1 MDGDYN
7 VKYKLNNEWKEL
19 SHPLI
24 IGSGSGGPVVDIEG
38 LKFTSVSH
46 IYNTQYYDLP
56 VDSLDQ
62 VKVIYVTQKMLDDST
77 WQAAMWDLRN
87 NRSLFM
93 DPTNSLIVEND
104 ISEVGVCKTI
114 STNLSMLST
123 QPSLRNGAIL
133 LSSPSISNV
142 LDGTRYF
149 CSLSLMADSKGPY
162 CYICYNTSGDNLY
175 IPTQTS
181 SNLWGKMYVGVEDDG
196 SSTMN
201 IKRRPV
207 VEESTFGQILDYKG
221 E

>member
-1 MDGDYN
+1 M
-7 VKYKLNNEWKEL
+7 KYKLNNEWKEL

-38 LKFTSVSH
+38 LRFVSTTH
-46 IYNTQYYDLP
+46 VHNTQYYSLP

-62 VKVIYVTQKMLDDST
+62 IKMIYVTQKMLDSTT
-77 WQAAMWDLRN
+77 WQAALWDLRN

-93 DPTNSLIVEND
+93 DPTNYLVVEND

-114 STNLSMLST
+114 STTLPMLST
-123 QPSLRNGAIL
+123 QPSLKNGAIL
-133 LSSPSISNV
+133 LSRPSISSV
-142 LDGTRYF
+142 LDGTRNF
-149 CSLSLMADSKGPY
+149 CALSLLYDDQGPY
-162 CYICYNTSGDNLY
+162 CYVCYNTSADNIY
-175 IPTQTS
+175 IPSQTT
-181 SNLWGKMYVGVEDDG
+181 NTLWGTMYVGVEDDG

-207 VEESTFGQILDYKG
+207 VEETTFGQILDYKG